1 MNFPTKISFGKFSHE
16 SKIKGIMDHMTENI
30 KKIIILGNREEKSE
44 ILKICSEWELFFK
57 KKKWETI

>member
-1 MNFPTKISFGKFSHE
+1 
-16 SKIKGIMDHMTENI
+16 MTENI

-57 KKKWETI
+57 RKMGNRSFFYRSGCGTDAYEDSGR